1 MAVIDRRDS
10 WDQAARTCRVRV
22 SRHPSGDRDRCFDE
36 FEVPVHERMTT
47 LDALHW
53 IQLHPDPTLS
63 LRHSCL
69 HASCGTC
76 GVRVDGREELACVC
90 MLAEC
95 GDEIT
100 VEPLAN
106 LPVRT
111 DVVVDMDPFY
121 ARFPDPHPIIRVS
134 EEPPA
139 AKPPHDLEAYVR
151 LEDCLECG
159 LCLSACPIA
168 ATDPSFTDPAALS
181 AAGRLL
187 DEPRGSDRE
196 DVLAWISRPEGVW
209 QCTTCMACVEACPA
223 GIEHMPAIIAERRM
237 LIEKGDIDPLLQ
249 QLRGATPTREERTWR
264 RTEALLYIGPRP
276 SGSARHR
283 LPDVRAQRRPGG

>member
-1 MAVIDRRDS
+1 M
-10 WDQAARTCRVRV
+10 
-22 SRHPSGDRDRCFDE
+22 
-36 FEVPVHERMTT
+36 
-47 LDALHW
+47 
-53 IQLHPDPTLS
+53 
-63 LRHSCL
+63 
-69 HASCGTC
+69 
-76 GVRVDGREELACVC
+76 C

-134 EEPPA
+134 QELPA

-187 DEPRGSDRE
+187 DEPRQRPRGRARMDQSSGGRLAVHDLHGVRRGLPGRDRAHAGDHRGAPHADRE
-196 DVLAWISRPEGVW
+196 G
-209 QCTTCMACVEACPA
+209 
-223 GIEHMPAIIAERRM
+223 
-237 LIEKGDIDPLLQ
+237 
-249 QLRGATPTREERTWR
+249 
-264 RTEALLYIGPRP
+264 
-276 SGSARHR
+276 
-283 LPDVRAQRRPGG
+283 